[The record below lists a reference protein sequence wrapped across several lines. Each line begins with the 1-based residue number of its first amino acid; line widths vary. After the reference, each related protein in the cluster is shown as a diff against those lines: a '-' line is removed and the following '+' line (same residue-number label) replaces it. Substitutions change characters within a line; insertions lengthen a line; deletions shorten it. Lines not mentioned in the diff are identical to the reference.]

1 MTTTLA
7 FPASFPDDLVGLGRQ
22 FHTLDQLLEHLPEDR
37 EGERGELRA
46 RWLQLAVELSAH
58 PFWDSCGNR
67 TEAGYVLQQGV
78 EHQEP
83 RPAGEADR

>member
-1 MTTTLA
+1 MATNSTFPRS
-7 FPASFPDDLVGLGRQ
+7 FPADLVALRRE
-22 FHTLDQLLEHLPEDR
+22 FHALDQLLEHLPADR

-46 RWLQLAVELSAH
+46 RRRQLAVELSEH

-78 EHQEP
+78 
-83 RPAGEADR
+83 AGEVTGP